1 MGIYNSSVD
10 IARHYMPYVVRGR
23 FVYSIFGLTRIPP
36 KFEIKIMYNSVIMTA
51 TDWAQFIL
59 ALLSIGAIIIGA
71 IRWYIK
77 IQIKPIA
84 EAVEDIR
91 SETKTNGGTSMR
103 DEIKAIKIEQEDAKV
118 LRKATSDK
126 LDHMYDVLLDF
137 VSRSK

>member
-1 MGIYNSSVD
+1 
-10 IARHYMPYVVRGR
+10 
-23 FVYSIFGLTRIPP
+23 
-36 KFEIKIMYNSVIMTA
+36 MYNSVIMTA

-77 IQIKPIA
+77 IQVKPIA

-91 SETKTNGGTSMR
+91 AETKTNGGTSMR

-126 LDHMYDVLLDF
+126 LDHMYEVLLDF

>member
-1 MGIYNSSVD
+1 
-10 IARHYMPYVVRGR
+10 
-23 FVYSIFGLTRIPP
+23 
-36 KFEIKIMYNSVIMTA
+36 MTI

-59 ALLSIGAIIIGA
+59 TLLSIGAIIVGA

-77 IQIKPIA
+77 VQIKPIH
-84 EAVEDIR
+84 EAVCDIR

-103 DEIKAIKIEQEDAKV
+103 DEIKAIKKEQEEAKE

-126 LDHMYDVLLDF
+126 LDHMYDVLLDY

>member
-1 MGIYNSSVD
+1 
-10 IARHYMPYVVRGR
+10 
-23 FVYSIFGLTRIPP
+23 
-36 KFEIKIMYNSVIMTA
+36 MYNSVIMTA

-59 ALLSIGAIIIGA
+59 ALVSIGVIVVGS
-71 IRWYIK
+71 IRWYINV
-77 IQIKPIA
+77 QVKPIA

-91 SETKTNGGTSMR
+91 AETKTNGGTSMR
-103 DEIKAIKIEQEDAKV
+103 DEIKQIKLEQEDAKV

>member
-1 MGIYNSSVD
+1 
-10 IARHYMPYVVRGR
+10 
-23 FVYSIFGLTRIPP
+23 
-36 KFEIKIMYNSVIMTA
+36 MTA

-77 IQIKPIA
+77 VQIKPIVD
-84 EAVEDIR
+84 AVEDIR
-91 SETKTNGGTSMR
+91 AETKTNGGTSMR
-103 DEIKAIKIEQEDAKV
+103 DEIKSIKCEQEDAKV

>member
-1 MGIYNSSVD
+1 
-10 IARHYMPYVVRGR
+10 
-23 FVYSIFGLTRIPP
+23 
-36 KFEIKIMYNSVIMTA
+36 MYNSVIMTA

-59 ALLSIGAIIIGA
+59 ALLSIGTVVVGS

-77 IQIKPIA
+77 IQVTPIA
-84 EAVEDIR
+84 EAVDDIR
-91 SETKTNGGTSMR
+91 AETKTNGGTSMR
-103 DEIKAIKIEQEDAKV
+103 DEIKSIKLEQEDAKV

>member
-1 MGIYNSSVD
+1 
-10 IARHYMPYVVRGR
+10 
-23 FVYSIFGLTRIPP
+23 
-36 KFEIKIMYNSVIMTA
+36 MYNSVIMTA

-59 ALLSIGAIIIGA
+59 ALLSIGAIIVGA

-77 IQIKPIA
+77 VQIKPIA
-84 EAVEDIR
+84 EAVDDIR
-91 SETKTNGGTSMR
+91 AETKTNGGTSMR